1 MKKCNLSSYVHFTD
15 IRSEQLMAQRMDKGM
30 SEDMMN
36 ASTRRRPDARRK
48 RGAVQVE
55 YAFLLVFV
63 MVPAAGV
70 LLAGGRQMYTM
81 YTLARTALLSSS
93 P

>member
-1 MKKCNLSSYVHFTD
+1 MKRDTH
-15 IRSEQLMAQRMDKGM
+15 
-30 SEDMMN
+30 
-36 ASTRRRPDARRK
+36 TRRHL

-63 MVPAAGV
+63 MVPTAAV
-70 LLAGGRQMYTM
+70 LLAGGRQMYLE
-81 YTLARTALLSSS
+81 YKDARAAILLST

>member
-1 MKKCNLSSYVHFTD
+1 MKAN
-15 IRSEQLMAQRMDKGM
+15 AQRR
-30 SEDMMN
+30 
-36 ASTRRRPDARRK
+36 ARRR

-63 MVPAAGV
+63 MVPAAGI
-70 LLAGGRQMYTM
+70 LLAGGRQMYQG
-81 YTLARTALLSSS
+81 YLQARQALLNPS

>member
-1 MKKCNLSSYVHFTD
+1 MKVANK
-15 IRSEQLMAQRMDKGM
+15 
-30 SEDMMN
+30 
-36 ASTRRRPDARRK
+36 RRRRT

-55 YAFLLVFV
+55 YAFLLAFV

-70 LLAGGRQMYTM
+70 LLAGGRYMYQT
-81 YTLARTALLSSS
+81 YLTARTALLSSS

>member
-1 MKKCNLSSYVHFTD
+1 
-15 IRSEQLMAQRMDKGM
+15 
-30 SEDMMN
+30 MN
-36 ASTRRRPDARRK
+36 DQRRRRNRT

-55 YAFLLVFV
+55 YAFLLLFV

-70 LLAGGRQMYTM
+70 LLAGGRAMYAY
-81 YTLARTALLSSS
+81 YTATRTNILDSN

>member
-1 MKKCNLSSYVHFTD
+1 MKDAN
-15 IRSEQLMAQRMDKGM
+15 
-30 SEDMMN
+30 
-36 ASTRRRPDARRK
+36 RRRRT

-70 LLAGGRQMYTM
+70 LLVGGRAMYQN
-81 YTLARTALLSSS
+81 YLYEKAQILSSQ

>member
-1 MKKCNLSSYVHFTD
+1 MKETKTH
-15 IRSEQLMAQRMDKGM
+15 
-30 SEDMMN
+30 
-36 ASTRRRPDARRK
+36 TRYRDAKRR

-63 MVPAAGV
+63 MVPVSVV
-70 LLAGGRQMYTM
+70 LLAGGRVMYST
-81 YTLARTALLSSS
+81 YISTRSALLNSS

>member
-1 MKKCNLSSYVHFTD
+1 
-15 IRSEQLMAQRMDKGM
+15 MDREDWEDGM
-30 SEDMMN
+30 REPE
-36 ASTRRRPDARRK
+36 AHTRLRRARRR

-63 MVPAAGV
+63 MVPCSVV
-70 LLAGGRQMYTM
+70 LLAGGRLMYAT
-81 YTLARTALLSSS
+81 YLNARSAILNSS

>member
-1 MKKCNLSSYVHFTD
+1 
-15 IRSEQLMAQRMDKGM
+15 
-30 SEDMMN
+30 MN
-36 ASTRRRPDARRK
+36 AIDGQTVGGRAMKDAKKRRRT

-63 MVPAAGV
+63 MVPAAAV
-70 LLAGGRQMYTM
+70 LLVGGRQMYQA
-81 YTLARTALLSSS
+81 YLAERSALLSSA

>member
-1 MKKCNLSSYVHFTD
+1 MKKSTH
-15 IRSEQLMAQRMDKGM
+15 
-30 SEDMMN
+30 
-36 ASTRRRPDARRK
+36 TRRHLGR

-63 MVPAAGV
+63 MVPTAAV
-70 LLAGGRQMYTM
+70 LLAGGRQVYTTFKVTRAAILHS
-81 YTLARTALLSSS
+81 Y

>member
-1 MKKCNLSSYVHFTD
+1 MKDATK
-15 IRSEQLMAQRMDKGM
+15 RS
-30 SEDMMN
+30 
-36 ASTRRRPDARRK
+36 RRT

-70 LLAGGRQMYTM
+70 LLVGGRQMYQA
-81 YTLARTALLSSS
+81 YLAERAALLSSM

>member
-1 MKKCNLSSYVHFTD
+1 MKQAPLELAHRVNKSSHGGRVMKQPTH
-15 IRSEQLMAQRMDKGM
+15 
-30 SEDMMN
+30 
-36 ASTRRRPDARRK
+36 TRRHR

-70 LLAGGRQMYTM
+70 LLAGGRQMYQM
-81 YTLARTALLSSS
+81 YLDSRSAILNSS

>member
-1 MKKCNLSSYVHFTD
+1 MTENTH
-15 IRSEQLMAQRMDKGM
+15 
-30 SEDMMN
+30 
-36 ASTRRRPDARRK
+36 TRRHVARPL

-63 MVPAAGV
+63 MVPVAAV
-70 LLAGGRQMYTM
+70 LLVGGRQVYQSYLT
-81 YTLARTALLSSS
+81 TRSAILNSS

>member
-1 MKKCNLSSYVHFTD
+1 MKDATK
-15 IRSEQLMAQRMDKGM
+15 
-30 SEDMMN
+30 
-36 ASTRRRPDARRK
+36 RRRRT

-55 YAFLLVFV
+55 YAFLLMFV

-70 LLAGGRQMYTM
+70 LLAGGRLMYQN
-81 YTLARTALLSSS
+81 YLSQRAAILSSM